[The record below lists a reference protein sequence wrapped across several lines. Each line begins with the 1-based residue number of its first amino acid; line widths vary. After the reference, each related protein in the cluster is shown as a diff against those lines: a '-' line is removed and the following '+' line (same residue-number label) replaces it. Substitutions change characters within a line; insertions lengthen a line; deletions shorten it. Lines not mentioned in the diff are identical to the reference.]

1 MERTQAANR
10 NVVVAITKA
19 SNGGVRLAPWG
30 VVGVLAASLLV
41 LSVETAESA
50 PALHVSAAEATN
62 GQLAPSTGVLA
73 TGRPN
78 RLATAHLHIDGWT
91 PGPTSFLVVI
101 GRPGT
106 TDDVA
111 QDADLRPSAVLRQEN
126 QLLADTITTDAVTAR
141 FSPSTAGQYPVFLLL
156 SGAEVFCGTAN
167 MADHGIPLSVT
178 QLGVID
184 VRD

>member
-1 MERTQAANR
+1 M
-10 NVVVAITKA
+10 
-19 SNGGVRLAPWG
+19 RLAPWG
-30 VVGVLAASLLV
+30 VVGVLAASVLV
-41 LSVETAESA
+41 LSVQPAQSA
-50 PALHVSAAEATN
+50 PALHVSATEATN
-62 GQLAPSTGVLA
+62 GQLAPSALVLA

-78 RLATAHLHIDGWT
+78 RPVAAQLHIDGWT

-111 QDADLRPSAVLRQEN
+111 QDADLPPSAVLRQEN
-126 QLLADTITTDAVTAR
+126 QLLTDTITADSVTAR
-141 FSPSTAGQYPVFLLL
+141 FSPTAEGRYPVFLML

-167 MADHGIPLSVT
+167 MGDHGIPLSVT

-184 VRD
+184 IRD

>member
-1 MERTQAANR
+1 MTE
-10 NVVVAITKA
+10 A
-19 SNGGVRLAPWG
+19 SNGSVRLAPWG

-41 LSVETAESA
+41 LSVQPAESA

-62 GQLAPSTGVLA
+62 GQLAPSTVVLA

-78 RLATAHLHIDGWT
+78 RLVTTQLHIDGWT

-106 TDDVA
+106 TDDVG
-111 QDADLRPSAVLRQEN
+111 QGADQPPSAVLRQEN
-126 QLLADTITTDAVTAR
+126 QLLADTITRDSVMAR
-141 FSPSTAGQYPVFLLL
+141 FSPSAAGRYPVFLLL
-156 SGAEVFCGTAN
+156 SGAEVFCDTA
-167 MADHGIPLSVT
+167 MPGIPLSVT